1 MQHRLHLTR
10 VWAVQPEVREQHDH
24 AECSYTV
31 VPAHSA
37 SSRAFTPVF
46 DGLWMRVNALM
57 LGTHIPETVVMGPR
71 NGVPATHS
79 ASQTRVDAL
88 LLSRGAPR
96 GDDRLKLAPSRRG
109 GRAAPPRWT
118 GDTGRYSRSFG
129 LSASLASPPCGEWK
143 AYRVTAAIARNS
155 IESRLSHAAST
166 STIYHA
172 SPKRAGDANRHALN
186 TVLRVPLENFSRW
199 KRPGHTTSLQE
210 RTRSLIGL

>member
-1 MQHRLHLTR
+1 
-10 VWAVQPEVREQHDH
+10 
-24 AECSYTV
+24 
-31 VPAHSA
+31 
-37 SSRAFTPVF
+37 
-46 DGLWMRVNALM
+46 
-57 LGTHIPETVVMGPR
+57 MGPR

-129 LSASLASPPCGEWK
+129 LSASIASPPCGEWK

-155 IESRLSHAAST
+155 NGLSLGVPVGCGGVRRVVHQFEFLAAAVAAAAAAASAAVR
-166 STIYHA
+166 HV
-172 SPKRAGDANRHALN
+172 SPVPHSPRQSEATYALNLGRSFGRRQCWPLRHARAN
-186 TVLRVPLENFSRW
+186 AFDR
-199 KRPGHTTSLQE
+199 
-210 RTRSLIGL
+210 